1 MDVVDE
7 TKQRAVLIDEAGFV
21 ATLEDVSPL
30 FFARRR
36 KSRRSLGHTA
46 FLLFPFTICSINL

>member
-30 FFARRR
+30 FLHAAGNRGVHWGIPPFC
-36 KSRRSLGHTA
+36 SFLSLSA
-46 FLLFPFTICSINL
+46 Q